1 VALFAVAALVA
12 LIAAEVQLSAGY
24 VAVTGALVVFLAG
37 SAVAGR
43 LLGLRAP
50 RPAATALLLTTSMR
64 DFAIAA
70 GLAAAA
76 FGTAA
81 AAPLGL
87 YGILVL
93 VWGTAVAG
101 FVRRRG

>member
-1 VALFAVAALVA
+1 
-12 LIAAEVQLSAGY
+12 
-24 VAVTGALVVFLAG
+24 
-37 SAVAGR
+37 
-43 LLGLRAP
+43 
-50 RPAATALLLTTSMR
+50 MR

-70 GLAAAA
+70 GIATTA
-76 FGTAA
+76 FGPAA

-101 FVRRRG
+101 ALRKQGTRPSPASPAA